1 MNIMK
6 TTFHSSRFIAAL
18 LALTLCGAA
27 HGLKPMSAEYLSR
40 SCETS
45 LNADTGVEDSACAAF
60 IKGYIEANSHI
71 RIGEMGDRSFTQ
83 RALLS
88 RAPSGSTSINTLKT
102 VKYCLSESTTI
113 RELATLVVDESSPT
127 YTGTA
132 ASLLEQIFKA
142 HYLC

>member
-6 TTFHSSRFIAAL
+6 TTFHSSRFFAAL
-18 LALTLCGAA
+18 LALTFCGAA
-27 HGLKPMSAEYLSR
+27 YGLKPMSAEHLSR
-40 SCETS
+40 SCEKS
-45 LNADTGVEDSACAAF
+45 LNADTSVEDSACAAF
-60 IKGYIEANSHI
+60 IRGYIEANSHV
-71 RIGEMGDRSFTQ
+71 RIGEIGDLSFTQ

-102 VKYCLSESTTI
+102 VKYCLSESTSVS
-113 RELATLVVDESSPT
+113 ELATLVIDESSPT

-132 ASLLEQIFKA
+132 ASLLERIFKA